1 MADANMK
8 HQYADA
14 EPDADFM
21 ATCPPP
27 VQPQELQ
34 LAEMMSALGASTVR
48 AVIFDLDTKLCHE
61 SWQINEYGETSS
73 DSNDGGAITQFV
85 TAMGTIAQLSQTSA
99 NETLIRQLNPRRCAF
114 AWRIDERRVAVVEAR
129 YLLPQTGRRDQDAAV
144 LRELFNVRMPRHASD
159 ETVATLGVV
168 TEFPHGRDG
177 HDTALHSSPD
187 AGPSAPPEQGLDTP
201 SPRGAAMSPPPLGLG
216 RGLLALIVFCLVAAI
231 VFLVAERQMQS
242 LQGEQ
247 LRLRTQAEATM
258 TRQMADVLAQGDYGE
273 VQAELETF
281 AELAYFQDAVVTN
294 AQRRVIAMVG
304 TVQDARIGNI
314 VPSDASSTGTV
325 AVLRGRD
332 EAGVGQLITWG
343 LPGAN
348 VGPPTSQ
355 RSLLVAAALLSLA
368 ALVYAA
374 WLLLRFRRRKAS
386 WPDTPLRRRRNEN
399 S

>member
-1 MADANMK
+1 MK

-21 ATCPPP
+21 ATRPPP
-27 VQPQELQ
+27 LQPQELQ
-34 LAEMMSALGASTVR
+34 LAELMSALGASTVR

-61 SWQINEYGETSS
+61 SWQINEYGESS
-73 DSNDGGAITQFV
+73 NDSNDGGAITQFV

-114 AWRIDERRVAVVEAR
+114 AWRIDERRVAVAEAR

-144 LRELFNVRMPRHASD
+144 LRELFNVRMPRHASSP
-159 ETVATLGVV
+159 TVASLGVV
-168 TEFPHGRDG
+168 SEFPHARDG
-177 HDTALHSSPD
+177 HEAALHRSPD
-187 AGPSAPPEQGLDTP
+187 AGPTPPPDQGIDAP
-201 SPRGAAMSPPPLGLG
+201 SPRSTSMSPPPLGLG
-216 RGLLALIVFCLVAAI
+216 RGLFALIVFCLVAAI
-231 VFLVAERQMQS
+231 VFLVAERQMQT

-247 LRLRTQAEATM
+247 LRLRAQAEATM
-258 TRQMADVLAQGDYGE
+258 TRQLADVLAQGDYGE

-314 VPSDASSTGTV
+314 VPSDASAAGKV

-332 EAGVGQLITWG
+332 QASVGQLITWG
-343 LPGAN
+343 LPGAKA
-348 VGPPTSQ
+348 GPPTSQ
-355 RSLLVAAALLSLA
+355 RTLLLAAALLSLA

-374 WLLLRFRRRKAS
+374 WLLLRFRRRKGL
-386 WPDTPLRRRRNEN
+386 WPDTPLRHRRSANP
-399 S
+399 